1 MPASPAPFSPRARQP
16 LSRQILA
23 RLRDFQGQVALGVA
37 TGLITLAGALPA
49 PLRAAPQR
57 AAPDPALAALLR
69 SGDLSALD
77 GACTA
82 ALQRGDG
89 PQLRRL
95 QQRLLT
101 IHPAP
106 QPLAVVLANAHT
118 LLSCGAPDGALQVL
132 GRVSPAA
139 GAERVQW
146 LVLQWRAAQAGLHH
160 QLAADALERLAAG
173 NLASLASLELPVS
186 QRQDGTPVMRPALDQ
201 LASHLESLG
210 QRQRAAEVLVSSA
223 QPGAATAAR
232 LSQAVA
238 LLDGLPAPEQDHLLE
253 LALEQ
258 AAAVGSWGLVAQILD
273 QQLALAGSTPEL
285 AERTGTERAE
295 QARERRLRLSGSI
308 DDAYGEWLL
317 RRRDP
322 ADSSRQVE
330 LERQLR
336 SPRSPGGHAASPT
349 PVSQP

>member
-1 MPASPAPFSPRARQP
+1 M
-16 LSRQILA
+16 
-23 RLRDFQGQVALGVA
+23 G
-37 TGLITLAGALPA
+37 LAGVLPA
-49 PLRAAPQR
+49 ALWAAGQPV
-57 AAPDPALAALLR
+57 APDPALAPLLR
-69 SGDLSALD
+69 SGDLSTLD
-77 GACTA
+77 QACFA

-106 QPLAVVLANAHT
+106 QPLAVVLANAHG
-118 LLSCGAPDGALQVL
+118 LLSCGAPEGALQVL
-132 GRVSPAA
+132 GRVSPAP

-146 LVLQWRAAQAGLHH
+146 LMLQWRAAEMGLHH

-173 NLASLASLELPVS
+173 NLASLAALELPVS
-186 QRQDGTPVMRPALDQ
+186 QRQDGTAVTRPALDL

-210 QRQRAAEVLVSSA
+210 QKQRAAEVLLTSA
-223 QPGAATAAR
+223 LPGAATAAR

-238 LLDGLPAPEQDHLLE
+238 LLDEWHAPDQDRLLE

-273 QQLALAGSTPEL
+273 QQLALAGRTPES
-285 AERTGTERAE
+285 AERAE
-295 QARERRLRLSGSI
+295 RARQRRLRLSGAI

-317 RRRDP
+317 RRRDAAEP
-322 ADSSRQVE
+322 SRQAE

-336 SPRSPGGHAASPT
+336 SPRSPGGHAASPAST
-349 PVSQP
+349 PPTSTFQP

>member
-16 LSRQILA
+16 LSRLRCLQA
-23 RLRDFQGQVALGVA
+23 RVSLGLGMGLVALGGA
-37 TGLITLAGALPA
+37 FPAALLA
-49 PLRAAPQR
+49 AAPP
-57 AAPDPALAALLR
+57 ATPDPALAALLR

-82 ALQRGDG
+82 ALKRGDG
-89 PQLRRL
+89 PELRRL

-106 QPLAVVLANAHT
+106 QPLAVVLANADS
-118 LLSCGAPDGALQVL
+118 LLRCGAPDGALQVL
-132 GRVSPAA
+132 ARVGPAA

-173 NLASLASLELPVS
+173 NLASLASLQLPVS
-186 QRQDGTPVMRPALDQ
+186 QRQDGTPVMRPALDL

-223 QPGAATAAR
+223 QPGAATAVR
-232 LSQAVA
+232 LSQAVV
-238 LLDGLPAPEQDHLLE
+238 LLDGLPAPEQDRLLE

-258 AAAVGSWGLVAQILD
+258 AAAAGAWGLVAQILD
-273 QQLALAGSTPEL
+273 QQLALASSTPES
-285 AERTGTERAE
+285 AARV
-295 QARERRLRLSGSI
+295 RERRLRLSGSI

-322 ADSSRQVE
+322 AGSARQVE

-336 SPRSPGGHAASPT
+336 SPRAPGGHAAPLT

>member
-16 LSRQILA
+16 LSWHTLS
-23 RLRDFQGQVALGVA
+23 RLRCLQARVALGVGM
-37 TGLITLAGALPA
+37 GLVALGGAFGAA
-49 PLRAAPQR
+49 PLAAAPP
-57 AAPDPALAALLR
+57 ATPDPASEALLR

-89 PQLRRL
+89 PELRRL
-95 QQRLLT
+95 QRRLLT

-106 QPLAVVLANAHT
+106 QPLAVVLANADS
-118 LLSCGAPDGALQVL
+118 LLRCGAPDGALQVL
-132 GRVSPAA
+132 GRVGPAA
-139 GAERVQW
+139 GAERMQW

-173 NLASLASLELPVS
+173 NLASLASLELPVG
-186 QRQDGTPVMRPALDQ
+186 QRQDGTPVMRPALDL

-223 QPGAATAAR
+223 QPGAATAVR

-238 LLDGLPAPEQDHLLE
+238 LLVGLPAPEQDRLLE

-258 AAAVGSWGLVAQILD
+258 AAAAGAWGLVAQILD
-273 QQLALAGSTPEL
+273 QQLALSGSTPES
-285 AERTGTERAE
+285 AARV
-295 QARERRLRLSGSI
+295 RERRLRLSGGI

-322 ADSSRQVE
+322 AGSARQLD

-336 SPRSPGGHAASPT
+336 SPRAPGGHAAPPT

>member
-1 MPASPAPFSPRARQP
+1 MLAS
-16 LSRQILA
+16 I
-23 RLRDFQGQVALGVA
+23 
-37 TGLITLAGALPA
+37 GALPA
-49 PLRAAPQR
+49 ALWAAPQP

-101 IHPAP
+101 MHPAP
-106 QPLAVVLANAHT
+106 QPLAVVLANAHS

-139 GAERVQW
+139 GAERDQW
-146 LVLQWRAAQAGLHH
+146 LMLQWRAAELGLHH

-173 NLASLASLELPVS
+173 KLASLASLELPVS
-186 QRQDGTPVMRPALDQ
+186 QLQDGTRVTRPALDQ

-238 LLDGLPAPEQDHLLE
+238 LLEGLPAPEQNRLLE

-258 AAAVGSWGLVAQILD
+258 AAASGSWGLVAQILD
-273 QQLALAGSTPEL
+273 QQLALTGSTPESAAW
-285 AERTGTERAE
+285 AER
-295 QARERRLRLSGSI
+295 ARERRLRLSGGI

-322 ADSSRQVE
+322 ADPSRQVE

-336 SPRSPGGHAASPT
+336 SPRSPGGHAAPPT

>member
-1 MPASPAPFSPRARQP
+1 MPASPSPFSPRAHPTSLCLRTFQ
-16 LSRQILA
+16 A
-23 RLRDFQGQVALGVA
+23 RVALGVG
-37 TGLITLAGALPA
+37 TGLVVFAGALPA
-49 PLRAAPQR
+49 ALWAAAQPGE
-57 AAPDPALAALLR
+57 PDPAFAALVR
-69 SGDLSALD
+69 NGDLSALD

-106 QPLAVVLANAHT
+106 QPLAVVLANAHS

-132 GRVSPAA
+132 SRVSPAV

-173 NLASLASLELPVS
+173 NLASLAALELPVS
-186 QRQDGTPVMRPALDQ
+186 QRQDGTPVTRPALDL

-210 QRQRAAEVLVSSA
+210 QRQRAAEVLLSGPL
-223 QPGAATAAR
+223 PGAATAVR

-238 LLDGLPAPEQDHLLE
+238 LLDGMPPPEQDRLLE
-253 LALEQ
+253 VALEQ

-273 QQLALAGSTPEL
+273 QQLALAGSAPESATR
-285 AERTGTERAE
+285 AERT
-295 QARERRLRLSGSI
+295 RERRIRLSGGI

-317 RRRDP
+317 RRSDP
-322 ADSSRQVE
+322 ADPSRQAE

-336 SPRSPGGHAASPT
+336 SPRSPGGHAAPPT
-349 PVSQP
+349 PLFQP

>member
-16 LSRQILA
+16 LPRQIWFRRTLC
-23 RLRDFQGQVALGVA
+23 RLQRLQAKVVFGVGAGLVALAGV
-37 TGLITLAGALPA
+37 LPA
-49 PLRAAPQR
+49 PLGAAPQ
-57 AAPDPALAALLR
+57 AVAPDPAFAALLR

-77 GACTA
+77 QACAA

-106 QPLAVVLANAHT
+106 QPLAVVLANAHS

-173 NLASLASLELPVS
+173 NLAALATLQLPVN
-186 QRQDGTPVMRPALDQ
+186 QRQDGPPVTRPALDL

-210 QRQRAAEVLVSSA
+210 QRQRAAEVLLSSA
-223 QPGAATAAR
+223 QPGAATAVR

-238 LLDGLPAPEQDHLLE
+238 LLDGLPAPDQDRLLE

-258 AAAVGSWGLVAQILD
+258 AAAAGAWGLVAQILD
-273 QQLALAGSTPEL
+273 QQLALAGSTPESPAR
-285 AERTGTERAE
+285 AER
-295 QARERRLRLSGSI
+295 ARERRLRLSGGI

-322 ADSSRQVE
+322 ADPSRQVE

-336 SPRSPGGHAASPT
+336 SPRSPGGHAASPN